1 MPPTQYFRLID
12 VQARMALKADASR
25 YFLGYLWWI
34 LEPLLYVAVFYVVFN
49 IVLESSRADFL
60 VFLMCGKMP
69 FIWFSKTVTQAS
81 NSIVAN
87 KHLIGKIDVPKILFP
102 LGKVQ
107 EGLYRQIAV
116 FSVLF
121 LMISFYGYLPS
132 LNWFWLLPIALAN
145 YLLIVA
151 CSFIGAFLV
160 CFFRDIS
167 LLISLAMVFLLFTS
181 GVFWDVRTLPNAE
194 MAQLILAVNP
204 IAFLLDA
211 YRGVLMLDQAPD
223 LSHLAALG
231 AVSAAIAL
239 AMLTL
244 IGRKSQLLSLKAL
257 NA

>member
-1 MPPTQYFRLID
+1 
-12 VQARMALKADASR
+12 MALKADASR

-87 KHLIGKIDVPKILFP
+87 KNLIGKIDVPKILFP

-107 EGLYRQIAV
+107 EGLYRQVAV

-121 LMISFYGYLPS
+121 LLIGFYGFLPS
-132 LNWFWLLPIALAN
+132 ALWFWMLPIVLVN

-194 MAQLILAVNP
+194 MAQLILDVNP

-211 YRGVLMLDQAPD
+211 YRGVLMQGRAPD
-223 LSHLAALG
+223 LFHLAILG
-231 AVSAAIAL
+231 TISVSIIL
-239 AMLTL
+239 AMASL
-244 IGRKSQLLSLKAL
+244 IRRKSQLLSLKAL
-257 NA
+257 NS